1 MDENLPDERIVNALE
16 NARPAAAPE
25 SMVRNLEI
33 QAAHFANRRKSRF
46 SRNAIFGIAAGLL
59 LLIAVNALLI
69 QYRMKMPTHTSAQ
82 ATEDYELIPVKS
94 IYHE

>member
-25 SMVRNLEI
+25 SMVRNLET
-33 QAAHFANRRKSRF
+33 QSARFAARHKSRF
-46 SRNAIFGIAAGLL
+46 SRKTIMGIAAALL